1 MCVNLKNNQSYIFL
15 FSCDFILQML
25 MSAVTIHVRTG
36 LHVLIFRAVIVV
48 IVKVDI
54 QEAVANQVNL
64 EAFHY

>member
-1 MCVNLKNNQSYIFL
+1 
-15 FSCDFILQML
+15 ML

-54 QEAVANQVNL
+54 QGAVANQVNL
-64 EAFHY
+64 EIFHC

>member
-1 MCVNLKNNQSYIFL
+1 
-15 FSCDFILQML
+15 ML

-54 QEAVANQVNL
+54 QEAVANRVNL
-64 EAFHY
+64 EAFHC

>member
-1 MCVNLKNNQSYIFL
+1 
-15 FSCDFILQML
+15 ML

-54 QEAVANQVNL
+54 KEAVANQVNL
-64 EAFHY
+64 EAFHC